1 MKRCFAEIKTKGQQ
15 NNLESNIIECRNLTL
30 AYDGSVVIKDLSFDM
45 PRGEIMLV
53 SGENG
58 SGKSTL
64 IRALLGLIKPISGR
78 INLKGIKRGDIGYLP
93 QQSGVSRDFP
103 ATVKEV
109 VYSGFTGHLRFGMFY
124 PENAASDAS
133 RAMKLTGVDDL
144 QGQCFNE
151 LSGGQQ
157 QRVLLSRA
165 LCAARELLILD
176 EPTNT
181 LDPASAADMYS
192 IITSLKHEHGMSVV
206 MVSHDLETSVT
217 TADRVL
223 HLCCD
228 GAFCC
233 AAPDYEH
240 ELASHHRYDVNKVI

>member
-64 IRALLGLIKPISGR
+64 IRALLGLIKPISGS

-124 PENAASDAS
+124 PENASSDAL

-165 LCAARELLILD
+165 LCAARERSLWSVMI
-176 EPTNT
+176 
-181 LDPASAADMYS
+181 
-192 IITSLKHEHGMSVV
+192 LKH
-206 MVSHDLETSVT
+206 L
-217 TADRVL
+217 
-223 HLCCD
+223 
-228 GAFCC
+228 
-233 AAPDYEH
+233 
-240 ELASHHRYDVNKVI
+240 